1 LDLGL
6 NQRETEVVSGFLSKI
21 ANNIENDKGKITRD
35 RLILLLE
42 NYMLDN
48 ALLNKNR
55 ILNVDE

>member
-1 LDLGL
+1 MDLGL